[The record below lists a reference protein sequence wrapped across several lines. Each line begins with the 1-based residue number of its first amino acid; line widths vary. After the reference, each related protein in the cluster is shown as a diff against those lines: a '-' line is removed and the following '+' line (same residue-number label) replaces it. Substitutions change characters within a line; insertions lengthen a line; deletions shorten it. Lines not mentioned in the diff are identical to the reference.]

1 MLNDILSRNSMDK
14 AFFELVE
21 YSMSCIGNSK
31 LIEELNGI
39 DMNKVG
45 NELDMVSKKVDM
57 NDKKVYLFSNGQRKE
72 ISNELVKNHQE
83 SLLNVN
89 MIDIDSRNKKN
100 EVEIDF
106 RFTYLDEVVK
116 YMNNEYDIDELNG
129 IEFERFCR
137 ELMEINIPFGMDI
150 MNRLFN
156 GPNKYGV
163 GWKNRCVVANGNEYK
178 MIFDYMKLKLN
189 NIKYN
194 DSSDQVEYI
203 INDTYSSIIH
213 ALSKFCE
220 HEYDDYNE
228 LIENLDRKK
237 VNLLINEDII
247 DMNNIDI
254 HQFFFPMFSSFLKE
268 TILFGQ
274 EYDSYL
280 REWLGNDYKWK
291 LLYRASEHDYTAES
305 FHEYCDD
312 KWPTLVMIKSTEGWI
327 FGGYTTQSWSGWSI
341 ITMI

>member
-1 MLNDILSRNSMDK
+1 
-14 AFFELVE
+14 
-21 YSMSCIGNSK
+21 
-31 LIEELNGI
+31 
-39 DMNKVG
+39 
-45 NELDMVSKKVDM
+45 
-57 NDKKVYLFSNGQRKE
+57 
-72 ISNELVKNHQE
+72 
-83 SLLNVN
+83 
-89 MIDIDSRNKKN
+89 
-100 EVEIDF
+100 
-106 RFTYLDEVVK
+106 
-116 YMNNEYDIDELNG
+116 
-129 IEFERFCR
+129 
-137 ELMEINIPFGMDI
+137 

-194 DSSDQVEYI
+194 DSSDQIEYI

-312 KWPTLVMIKSTEGWI
+312 KGPTLVMIKSTEGWI
-327 FGGYTTQSWSGWSI
+327 FGGYTTESWGGYGIYNDMII
-341 ITMI
+341 ITRLFI